1 MHSFALNAE
10 ELFNME
16 YINIDERKKEP
27 ANMVWKRR
35 ERTKKTGKRMD
46 EENTLF
52 KSPENYEVNGR
63 V

>member
-27 ANMVWKRR
+27 TNMVWKQR
-35 ERTKKTGKRMD
+35 ERTKRQGKEWMKRILYLKVLEIM
-46 EENTLF
+46 
-52 KSPENYEVNGR
+52 K
-63 V
+63 